1 MKRANEARS
10 AELAI
15 IISYPTSASGII
27 VLLITP
33 QRLDKSSRIYF
44 VRKNRVL
51 QYTDNFRFNSF
62 HDMSHVYQKL
72 SNPARVVLNQVCQ
85 IYAA

>member
-1 MKRANEARS
+1 MTCS

-15 IISYPTSASGII
+15 IISDPTSGGGII
-27 VLLITP
+27 VLLKTP
-33 QRLDKSSRIYF
+33 PRLDKSSRIYF
-44 VRKNRVL
+44 VRKNRML

-72 SNPARVVLNQVCQ
+72 SNTAHVVLNEL
-85 IYAA
+85 